1 MNPSAADLCRY
12 AWQMLNGFRV
22 NLELSL
28 ANMRRQ
34 DMEPYLGSSRCL
46 RVLDLANGRLRP
58 QYLLLSA
65 SGHRAYGIDLANR
78 PERGWLDL
86 AYRGARHLYRWKLG
100 LPALN
105 DIDLALVCGRVNA
118 LPFQSNYF
126 DLVTCV
132 AAFEHFLDVPAVVAE
147 VHRVLRL
154 SGLAWILIHLFSSPS
169 GGHNLGWTEIPRRN
183 IPKGVDPWDHLRKR
197 RLPFTVPLNEW
208 RLGQYLTA
216 FSRHFE
222 ILKSYCAIREGE
234 GWLTA
239 EITAELSDYSWEEL
253 TCGAYV
259 IVARK
264 Q

>member
-1 MNPSAADLCRY
+1 MNPSVVDLCRY

-34 DMEPYLGSSRCL
+34 DIEPFLGSTRSL
-46 RVLDLANGRLRP
+46 TVLDLANGRLRP
-58 QYLLLSA
+58 QYLLLKA
-65 SGHRAYGIDLANR
+65 SGHRVFGIDLVNR
-78 PERGWLDL
+78 RGKGWLDW
-86 AYRGARHLYRWKLG
+86 AYRRARRLYRWKVG
-100 LPALN
+100 LHPTKAV
-105 DIDLALVCGRVNA
+105 DPGLVCGRVNA
-118 LPFQSNYF
+118 LPFQSNRF
-126 DLVTCV
+126 DLVTSV
-132 AAFEHFLDVPAVVAE
+132 AAFEHFLDLPAVVAE
-147 VHRVLRL
+147 LHRVLRL

-183 IPKGVDPWDHLRKR
+183 MPKGVDPWDHLRKR

-216 FSRHFE
+216 FARHFK
-222 ILKSYCAIREGE
+222 ILKNYCAVREGE
-234 GWLTA
+234 GWLTP
-239 EITAELSDYSWEEL
+239 EISAELSDYSREEL

>member
-1 MNPSAADLCRY
+1 MNPSVADLCRY

-34 DMEPYLGSSRCL
+34 DIEPFLGSTRSL
-46 RVLDLANGRLRP
+46 TVLDLANGRLRP
-58 QYLLLSA
+58 QYLLLKA
-65 SGHRAYGIDLANR
+65 SGHRVCGIDLVNR
-78 PERGWLDL
+78 PGKGWLDW
-86 AYRGARHLYRWKLG
+86 AYRGARRLYRWKVG
-100 LPALN
+100 LHPTKAV
-105 DIDLALVCGRVNA
+105 DPGLVCGRVNA
-118 LPFQSNYF
+118 LPFQSNRF
-126 DLVTCV
+126 DLVTSV
-132 AAFEHFLDVPAVVAE
+132 AAFEHFLDLPAVVAE
-147 VHRVLRL
+147 LHRVLRL

-183 IPKGVDPWDHLRKR
+183 MPKGVDPWDHLRKR

-216 FSRHFE
+216 FARHFK
-222 ILKSYCAIREGE
+222 ILKNYCAVREGE
-234 GWLTA
+234 GWLTP
-239 EITAELSDYSWEEL
+239 EIAAELSEYSREEL